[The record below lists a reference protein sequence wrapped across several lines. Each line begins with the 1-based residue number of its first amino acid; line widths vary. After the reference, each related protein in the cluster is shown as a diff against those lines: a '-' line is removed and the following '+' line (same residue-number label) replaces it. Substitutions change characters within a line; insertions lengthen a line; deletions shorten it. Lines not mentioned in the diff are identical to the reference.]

1 MFSTPWHVVTF
12 HPHAP
17 FQIWFGFFES
27 SIHSEKRGFPGV
39 VGTCVLCWWWY
50 VVQVRVC
57 HPYGSGCEVV
67 KMSVSIFWD
76 VIQLSRNWSVTSRQ
90 SVRHVCLQRLQVK
103 VASICPLWSTCCLW
117 MTDHGGSAAPIY
129 IWPYSVSDII
139 HAVDWAFGSVCDS
152 DVITGPRH
160 LIHIARMWAEDLS
173 VWCDGLP
180 LLPVSRPPFLPPPT
194 SPNPKLR
201 QMDPLEMDA
210 DMHSLGSTTWL
221 LDQRDSN
228 RRPVSTKYETT
239 IFWGRNPD
247 SHSSAPHPRT
257 CPSTPVHVQFLKWPL
272 THTHT
277 VHASPVPSH
286 CDGKASLRTANSCTP
301 SSDLPGD
308 PHQPLYPPWLTVQQL
323 SRASPNTLGQPLS
336 PFAAAADGALEQ
348 VILDWR
354 HFTVALLSQPICL
367 FLLILFL
374 TTCICLQIPVQSQ
387 RLHLYF
393 IPYLFSGYFS

>member
-1 MFSTPWHVVTF
+1 
-12 HPHAP
+12 
-17 FQIWFGFFES
+17 
-27 SIHSEKRGFPGV
+27 
-39 VGTCVLCWWWY
+39 
-50 VVQVRVC
+50 
-57 HPYGSGCEVV
+57 
-67 KMSVSIFWD
+67 
-76 VIQLSRNWSVTSRQ
+76 
-90 SVRHVCLQRLQVK
+90 
-103 VASICPLWSTCCLW
+103 
-117 MTDHGGSAAPIY
+117 MTDHGGSAAPINS
-129 IWPYSVSDII
+129 WPYSVSDII

-152 DVITGPRH
+152 DVITGLRH

-180 LLPVSRPPFLPPPT
+180 LLPVSRPSFRPSFLPPPT

-239 IFWGRNPD
+239 IFWGRNPN

-257 CPSTPVHVQFLKWPL
+257 CPSTPVHVEFLKWPL
-272 THTHT
+272 THAHT

-308 PHQPLYPPWLTVQQL
+308 SHRPLNPPWLTVQQL

-336 PFAAAADGALEQ
+336 PFCRCSRWSTGTDDPGLTSFYSGPALSTNMP
-348 VILDWR
+348 LPSHPLPDN
-354 HFTVALLSQPICL
+354 
-367 FLLILFL
+367 
-374 TTCICLQIPVQSQ
+374 
-387 RLHLYF
+387 LHLPPNPRSIPEVASLLYF
-393 IPYLFSGYFS
+393 LSIFRIFS